1 MTYCICGQ
9 PADIRAQLTLTAEL
23 ASRTTRVWGGSELGH
38 IHLCE
43 LCMWQLENA
52 AGDAIVKEIAKI
64 EAIASKGVYREAI
77 G

>member
-1 MTYCICGQ
+1 
-9 PADIRAQLTLTAEL
+9 
-23 ASRTTRVWGGSELGH
+23 
-38 IHLCE
+38 
-43 LCMWQLENA
+43 MWQLENA